1 MLPEKKNPYP
11 KVVEFPR
18 QGGGGLSAPS
28 ASVPVATSSNSLLD
42 VREAASALGV
52 SETWV
57 RRHLRELPVMKVGRL
72 LRFDPQLLHKQ
83 FQGRTMP
90 GNRLKPERIIPMGF
104 KRYQRGSVYK
114 SGKRGRQVWVGMWRE
129 DVPNANGGFTRR
141 QRKVKLGS
149 LAEMPNRTQALEQ
162 LAVLMRQKPI
172 TRLSFAK
179 LVEKWKATVVPTL
192 KDSTAA
198 NYRYN
203 LERYLVPAF
212 GNREI
217 ASLNRFDV
225 ETFLVE
231 RSKSY
236 SRNTLRGMRAALRG
250 VLSWAVDHEWIPKNV
265 CSGVKLP
272 RAGKNAERPKITAEW
287 VALLVAHLPE
297 PIATLILFVAVTG
310 VRIGEA
316 VGIKLSD
323 FEGDVLH
330 IQRRIYERREGTPKT
345 KSSDRYIPIPAP
357 LLARLRT
364 LGEGEWIFRTSVG
377 TPLDP
382 KNAMNRYVRPT
393 ATALGLKLGGWH
405 SFRHAFSTQLL
416 KKYPVKV
423 VSEILGHGD
432 IETTLAIYQHPG
444 VEDRRG
450 PLNEMAAHLLPDVT
464 KLKISAA

>member
-1 MLPEKKNPYP
+1 
-11 KVVEFPR
+11 
-18 QGGGGLSAPS
+18 
-28 ASVPVATSSNSLLD
+28 
-42 VREAASALGV
+42 
-52 SETWV
+52 
-57 RRHLRELPVMKVGRL
+57 
-72 LRFDPQLLHKQ
+72 
-83 FQGRTMP
+83 
-90 GNRLKPERIIPMGF
+90 MGF

-162 LAVLMRQKPI
+162 LAVLMKQKPT
-172 TRLSFAK
+172 TRLLFAE

-217 ASLNRFDV
+217 ASITRFDV

-231 RSKSY
+231 KAKVGY
-236 SRNTLRGMRAALRG
+236 CRNTLRGMRAALRG
-250 VLSWAVDHEWIPKNV
+250 VLRWAIEHEWIPKNV

-272 RAGKNAERPKITAEW
+272 KAGKRAARPNLTPEQVVSLVER
-287 VALLVAHLPE
+287 VPE
-297 PIATLILFVAVTG
+297 PIATLILFVAITG

-316 VGIKLSD
+316 VGIKWGD

-330 IQRRIYERREGTPKT
+330 IQRRIYERRDGEVKT
-345 KSSDRYIPIPAP
+345 KSSDRFIPIPAA
-357 LLARLRT
+357 LLERLRT

-377 TPLDP
+377 TALDP
-382 KNAMNRYVRPT
+382 KNAMNRYVRP
-393 ATALGLKLGGWH
+393 AAEALGFNLGGWH
-405 SFRHAFSTQLL
+405 SFRHSFSTKSL

-444 VEDRRG
+444 VEDRRE
-450 PLNEMAAHLLPDVT
+450 PLNEMAVQLLPDVT